1 MMILAM
7 GGGGKYN
14 QREGTEAQSRG
25 RKETEKKK
33 GWIPHQVRNDAPI
46 RGTPIKNPR
55 HVGRGHLKEEVRVD
69 KGLMRI
75 LDANFN
81 RSRESLRVME
91 DYARFVLDDARL
103 SIQLKEARQELR
115 RAIETLG
122 GTELLSGRDTPGD
135 VGTQL
140 SSAGEMQRADIAAVV
155 AAACKRS
162 VEALRVL
169 EEFSKPI
176 NKQVAAG
183 FEQLRYKCYD
193 WEVQLISR
201 GQAKK
206 KLNQMRL
213 YVLITSELCRKDPL
227 EVAKD
232 VLNGGADAIQL
243 REKKMG
249 AGEYLALA
257 AKMAE
262 LCREQGKLFIVND
275 RPDIA
280 VIAGADGVHLGQKD
294 LTVAQ
299 ARKVLPS
306 EMVVGVSTHSIE
318 QARKAADD
326 GADYIGVG
334 TVFATQTKP
343 TTQLAGTAYVRQAAK
358 EIDLQQVTIGG
369 ISLDNLSEVMAAG
382 AKCVAVC
389 SAIICSDDPAQ
400 TSREFAHRLNV
411 G

>member
-1 MMILAM
+1 
-7 GGGGKYN
+7 
-14 QREGTEAQSRG
+14 
-25 RKETEKKK
+25 
-33 GWIPHQVRNDAPI
+33 
-46 RGTPIKNPR
+46 
-55 HVGRGHLKEEVRVD
+55 
-69 KGLMRI
+69 MRI

-91 DYARFVLDDARL
+91 DYARFVLDDAGL
-103 SIQLKEARQELR
+103 GGQLKEARQVLR
-115 RAIETLG
+115 QAIEALG
-122 GTELLSGRDTPGD
+122 GPELLSGRNTPGD

-140 SSAGEMQRADIAAVV
+140 SSAGEMQRADAAAVIS
-155 AAACKRS
+155 AACKRS

-169 EEFSKPI
+169 EEFAKPV
-176 NKQVAAG
+176 NKQVAAS

-213 YVLITSELCRKDPL
+213 YVLITSELCKKDPL
-227 EVAKD
+227 QVARD
-232 VLNGGADAIQL
+232 VSAAGADVVQL
-243 REKKMG
+243 REKNMADG
-249 AGEYLALA
+249 DYLALA
-257 AKMAE
+257 ARMAE
-262 LCREQGKLFIVND
+262 LCHEQGKLFIVND

-280 VIAGADGVHLGQKD
+280 VIAGADGVHLGQED

-318 QARKAADD
+318 QAREAAAD

-343 TTQLAGTAYVRQAAK
+343 TTELAGTAFVRQAAK
-358 EIDLQQVTIGG
+358 EIDLPQVAIGG
-369 ISLDNLSEVMAAG
+369 ITLDNIPEVIKAD

-400 TSREFAHRLNV
+400 TSNEFAQRLKV